1 MPTPFH
7 SRALLTWALAAAVTL
22 AGCASTREPDESLA
36 GATPS
41 NVAQGVLPALGE
53 LPVLMLPVQRAA
65 VEPGL
70 PWTLPGGAA
79 GATRMADSVLN
90 DVLVLRGAGSK
101 WQFAEQARRT
111 ARRNPTYVA
120 DPDALAVNSLARLRP
135 GDALLEPLA
144 SELRGLVALGDAR
157 HVLLPVELRAQP
169 AEGDPPGTA
178 RMVLLLAAVDARL
191 SQLLWMGPIAGDPA
205 TAFNAAA
212 VESVAAK
219 LADLVVAR

>member
-1 MPTPFH
+1 
-7 SRALLTWALAAAVTL
+7 
-22 AGCASTREPDESLA
+22 
-36 GATPS
+36 
-41 NVAQGVLPALGE
+41 
-53 LPVLMLPVQRAA
+53 
-65 VEPGL
+65 
-70 PWTLPGGAA
+70 
-79 GATRMADSVLN
+79 
-90 DVLVLRGAGSK
+90 
-101 WQFAEQARRT
+101 EQARRT